1 MSRRKSRRPGK
12 PTDSTQSLQV
22 QGVLPVSPVPKGDQP
37 EADLADTL
45 AEARLVALPE
55 PTEEPVK
62 LVFPTPPSTMVV
74 AVKDEDTTLGQRL
87 RRARQNLEWSREDM
101 AQKLRLPVARIHDIE
116 NDRFDTLGATVYAR
130 SYLLRFAKLVDVPE
144 LVVRRQFADNEEPTA
159 VSRGSLDIPPSR
171 RVQRVS
177 HLAKYAVLTA
187 VIMVP
192 ALMSVFNRST
202 PVPVQVRSLE
212 TSELSPSQA
221 LPAPSTTT
229 QNDAFAASFEPET
242 TTPATSDVTPAAAP
256 KPAAGGAETFR
267 VPAAPPASTLAASM
281 APMMQSRP
289 GLAAGEHEV
298 VLSAREDSWME
309 LIEVGGRRIDQG
321 LLRAGESRRY
331 VTRVP
336 IRVRIGN
343 SGGVELQ
350 ADGSPVA
357 LTDLARKNVANLELF
372 GSSETPATRL
382 ESASPVETP

>member
-12 PTDSTQSLQV
+12 PTDSIQSLHV
-22 QGVLPVSPVPKGDQP
+22 QAELPVAMAALDDRSDAAPTDACSEQAPV
-37 EADLADTL
+37 A
-45 AEARLVALPE
+45 VA
-55 PTEEPVK
+55 EPVK
-62 LVFPTPPSTMVV
+62 LVHAAPPSTMSVV
-74 AVKDEDTTLGQRL
+74 VKDEDTTLGQRL

-101 AQKLRLPVARIHDIE
+101 AQKLRLPVARILDIE

-130 SYLLRFAKLVDVPE
+130 SYLLRYAKLVDVPE
-144 LVVRRQFADNEEPTA
+144 LVVRRQFAETEEPTA
-159 VSRGSLDIPPSR
+159 VSRGSLDIAPSR

-212 TSELSPSQA
+212 TAELSASQA
-221 LPAPSTTT
+221 LPAPSTTA
-229 QNDAFAASFEPET
+229 QAEAFAASFEPEAASSVPPAEPSDAPKQAEAAET
-242 TTPATSDVTPAAAP
+242 YRVPTTP
-256 KPAAGGAETFR
+256 
-267 VPAAPPASTLAASM
+267 PPSTLAASM
-281 APMMQSRP
+281 APMMQNRP

-343 SGGVELQ
+343 SGGVDLQ
-350 ADGSPVA
+350 ADGSPVSLA
-357 LTDLARKNVANLELF
+357 ALARKNVANLELF
-372 GSSETPATRL
+372 GSSEMPASRL
-382 ESASPVETP
+382 ESAVPVETP